1 MRSPVEVAA
10 GAEAAT
16 GTAIVTMIVTMITM
30 MIIMMTVGVIVIA
43 TMMDRA
49 AGIAPVSP
57 AGRVV
62 MIRAMLRN
70 IRNAGSEL
78 NHSGHHSRKY
88 QTIV

>member
-16 GTAIVTMIVTMITM
+16 GTGIVTMIVTMTMITM
-30 MIIMMTVGVIVIA
+30 MMTVGVIVIVIA

-78 NHSGHHSRKY
+78 NTPATTHANIRL
-88 QTIV
+88 